1 VRLFSNKIRH
11 LKFLV
16 NYWPLGLLILFS
28 GIIAGLMESFTI
40 SLFLPLLQGINEGGG
55 GLVPP
60 PFNYLTKLFHGM
72 NMLHR
77 LQLIA
82 IILVSS
88 IVIKNIML
96 YVKNIC
102 SYKSQIIISRQ
113 LRLLGFK
120 QMMRVGMGYYN
131 NQKSGD
137 MHTIV
142 GIYAHNISIS
152 LNRFIQLV
160 HLPFTVFFILMMLF
174 LLSWQVTL
182 IALFLTL
189 ILLFV
194 LRGLLKKLDKI
205 SRQLSPAIKNF
216 NSTLLDFISGMKVV
230 RLFNCEQKAEDGFE
244 KVVDQYNDVFFKIGK
259 LQVLVGPITEILG
272 GIIVGIIIIVGSF
285 ILTNYTNYGLEVLL
299 VFLLAFT
306 RMMNPINVINK
317 TRASF
322 LGDLPYYRD
331 FFNFLEDNDKALL
344 VNGKKVFDGLNKGLE
359 LRNVNFAYNPQ
370 ERIILNNASFYI
382 PKGKK
387 LGVVGPSGAGK
398 STLTELFLRFYD
410 PQSGAI
416 LVDDCDLRDLEISS
430 WRKKI
435 GVVSQ
440 DVFLFNDTVRANI
453 AYAKPEATQE
463 EIDVASRKAFAYDF
477 IQELPQGYDTLLGE
491 RGVLLSGGQ
500 RQRIAIARA
509 ILVNPEIFIFDEAT
523 SSLDTTAE
531 KIVQQALDEIGKGK
545 TVITIAHRLS
555 TIFDS
560 DLIVVIDAGQIVEQ
574 GTHVELMQKQDLY
587 YSLVKLQTIEG
598 QVQEKEDKLIKTHD

>member
-463 EIDVASRKAFAYDF
+463 EIDVAARKAFAYDF

>member
-1 VRLFSNKIRH
+1 
-11 LKFLV
+11 
-16 NYWPLGLLILFS
+16 
-28 GIIAGLMESFTI
+28 
-40 SLFLPLLQGINEGGG
+40 
-55 GLVPP
+55 
-60 PFNYLTKLFHGM
+60 
-72 NMLHR
+72 
-77 LQLIA
+77 
-82 IILVSS
+82 
-88 IVIKNIML
+88 
-96 YVKNIC
+96 
-102 SYKSQIIISRQ
+102 
-113 LRLLGFK
+113 
-120 QMMRVGMGYYN
+120 
-131 NQKSGD
+131 
-137 MHTIV
+137 
-142 GIYAHNISIS
+142 
-152 LNRFIQLV
+152 
-160 HLPFTVFFILMMLF
+160 
-174 LLSWQVTL
+174 
-182 IALFLTL
+182 
-189 ILLFV
+189 
-194 LRGLLKKLDKI
+194 
-205 SRQLSPAIKNF
+205 
-216 NSTLLDFISGMKVV
+216 
-230 RLFNCEQKAEDGFE
+230 
-244 KVVDQYNDVFFKIGK
+244 VVDQYNDVFFKIGK

-331 FFNFLEDNDKALL
+331 FFNFLEDNDKSLL

-463 EIDVASRKAFAYDF
+463 EIDVAARKAFAYDF